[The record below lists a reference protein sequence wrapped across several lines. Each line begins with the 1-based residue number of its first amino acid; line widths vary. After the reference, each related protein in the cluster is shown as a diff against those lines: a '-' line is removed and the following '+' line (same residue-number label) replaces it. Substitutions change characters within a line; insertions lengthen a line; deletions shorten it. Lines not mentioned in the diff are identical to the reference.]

1 MPVAMSSSSIRT
13 DLDGLIV
20 EVGSESSSLFLSPQ
34 SESLQKPGDIF
45 YYPWVLIEIYLDSS
59 ETDQWRRMS
68 SSSWRS
74 YEEQVQMKANV
85 DLEELWM
92 EPKVDLE
99 DDIDMGVSAEDYL
112 PESHI
117 FAALKGVRV
126 MVVRS
131 ELMDRM
137 IRLRAGRE

>member
-1 MPVAMSSSSIRT
+1 M
-13 DLDGLIV
+13 
-20 EVGSESSSLFLSPQ
+20 
-34 SESLQKPGDIF
+34 
-45 YYPWVLIEIYLDSS
+45 LIEIYLDSS